1 MTTKP
6 GESQITILCK
16 TPNGETLKTVS
27 RGTIKDYDD
36 TAAYLFR
43 IANKSLA
50 KMRVFCS
57 KCVHHD
63 QRCLGTCTHRQTR
76 NITSNW
82 YEETE
87 TFALCQD
94 INRDNNCPHFE
105 PMEPK
110 NND

>member
-27 RGTIKDYDD
+27 RGTVKDYDD

-50 KMRVFCS
+50 PFRSFC
-57 KCVHHD
+57 
-63 QRCLGTCTHRQTR
+63 
-76 NITSNW
+76 
-82 YEETE
+82 
-87 TFALCQD
+87 
-94 INRDNNCPHFE
+94 
-105 PMEPK
+105 
-110 NND
+110 